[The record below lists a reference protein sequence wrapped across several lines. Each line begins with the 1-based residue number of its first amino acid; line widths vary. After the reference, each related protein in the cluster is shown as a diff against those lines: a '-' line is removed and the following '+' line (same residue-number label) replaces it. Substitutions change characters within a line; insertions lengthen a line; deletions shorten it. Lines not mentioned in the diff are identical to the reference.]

1 MNHVKAIAATFGG
14 LAIAGALTA
23 CSTAEAEP
31 KLPARALSIS
41 ADAVNAAD
49 TALPIDAAPVPASID
64 VPKGNKPVATL
75 PARGVQ
81 VYQCLDKAWT
91 LLEPDATL
99 KQGHEVVA
107 LHTRGPVWV
116 STVDGSAVNAAAVPG
131 ASVKREN
138 AIPELLLKAAATR
151 GEGLFGKVTFV
162 QRLETKGGLA
172 PIGTCAPGTQVSSP
186 YEATYKFFVAG

>member
-1 MNHVKAIAATFGG
+1 MNHVKAIAATLGG

-23 CSTAEAEP
+23 CSTADAEP
-31 KLPARALSIS
+31 KLPAPALSIS
-41 ADAVNAAD
+41 ATPAK
-49 TALPIDAAPVPASID
+49 PIEAAPGSID
-64 VPKGNKPVATL
+64 VPKGNKLVATL

-81 VYQCLDKAWT
+81 VYQCIDKAWT

-99 KQGHEVVA
+99 TQHNEVVA

-131 ASVKREN
+131 ASVTREG

-151 GEGLFGKVTFV
+151 GDGLFGKVTFV

-172 PIGTCAPGTQVSSP
+172 PTGTCTPGTQISSR
-186 YEATYKFFVAG
+186 YEARYTFFVAE

>member
-1 MNHVKAIAATFGG
+1 MNRVKAIAATLGG

-23 CSTAEAEP
+23 CSIADAEP

-41 ADAVNAAD
+41 TNA
-49 TALPIDAAPVPASID
+49 TLPIEAAPVPASID
-64 VPKGNKPVATL
+64 VPKGNKLVATL

-81 VYQCLDKAWT
+81 VYQCIDKAWT

-99 KQGHEVVA
+99 KQDNEVVA

-131 ASVKREN
+131 ASVKREK
-138 AIPELLLKAAATR
+138 AIPELLLKTAATR
-151 GEGLFGKVTFV
+151 GDGLFGKVTFV

-172 PIGTCAPGTQVSSP
+172 PAGTCAPGTQVSSQ
-186 YEATYKFFVAG
+186 YEATYKFFVAE